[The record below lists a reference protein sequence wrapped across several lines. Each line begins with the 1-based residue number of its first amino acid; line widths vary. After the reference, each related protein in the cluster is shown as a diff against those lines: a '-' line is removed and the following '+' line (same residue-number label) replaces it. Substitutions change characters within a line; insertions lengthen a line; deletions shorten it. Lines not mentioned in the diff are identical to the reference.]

1 MVRRRRPAATDLLL
15 PEARREIPGFSR
27 RFSIIFETGE
37 QLARLTDFDRIE
49 NGVLYVKA
57 KGSAASNLVVLR
69 KRSIIYAFNRMF
81 PEDKVSSI
89 KVEVVY

>member
-1 MVRRRRPAATDLLL
+1 MKIEVKTISELVNDYVKGLDDVKNYHSVWPDIA
-15 PEARREIPGFSR
+15 
-27 RFSIIFETGE
+27 GE

-69 KRSIIYAFNRMF
+69 KRFIIYAFNRMF